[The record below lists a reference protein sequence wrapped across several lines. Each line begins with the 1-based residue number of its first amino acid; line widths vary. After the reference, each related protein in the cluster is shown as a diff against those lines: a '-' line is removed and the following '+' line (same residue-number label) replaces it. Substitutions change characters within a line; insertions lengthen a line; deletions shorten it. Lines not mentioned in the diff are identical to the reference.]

1 LEAHLHAMNLI
12 EEGKI
17 FIDTN
22 IFIYSVDN
30 RDQTKKTFA
39 QELIDKAFKSQR
51 LTISFQVVQ
60 EFINTAI
67 RLGLSKPFNLNSFCL
82 NVLFPVWEIYPT
94 RDLYLK
100 AIEIQ
105 ERYQYSFYDSMIIA
119 AALEGNCKTLYSED
133 LQHDQKIESLTI
145 IDPFKT

>member
-1 LEAHLHAMNLI
+1 M
-12 EEGKI
+12 
-17 FIDTN
+17 
-22 IFIYSVDN
+22 
-30 RDQTKKTFA
+30 
-39 QELIDKAFKSQR
+39 
-51 LTISFQVVQ
+51 
-60 EFINTAI
+60 
-67 RLGLSKPFNLNSFCL
+67 
-82 NVLFPVWEIYPT
+82 WEIYPT